1 MKGRAAQTLLHC
13 EGFSCTAKGPLALRR
28 IFSSSPLQLPPL
40 PVEATGAAG
49 VLTTPMASAD
59 PSPRRPRRRLRL
71 RPGQI
76 CDVGSCAAR
85 ASRTRRCCHS
95 SNSFC
100 CRRCRR
106 PRSPRR
112 RGAPRASP
120 LSRPRWSAEA
130 SGQHVLPATPASATL
145 AGSWWCA
152 SGSSPGR
159 ADGPAGAS
167 SSSRSSSTPCRCV
180 APAPLP

>member
-1 MKGRAAQTLLHC
+1 MIGSYEEVRLIRR
-13 EGFSCTAKGPLALRR
+13 GPMSTRGSYEEVP
-28 IFSSSPLQLPPL
+28 SSFPPC
-40 PVEATGAAG
+40 PVEAAGAAG

-59 PSPRRPRRRLRL
+59 HRLAALVAAFAFAQVRSATL
-71 RPGQI
+71 AVVRPGR
-76 CDVGSCAAR
+76 AAL
-85 ASRTRRCCHS
+85 ATWRCCHS

-145 AGSWWCA
+145 AGSWCCA